1 MKTTKA
7 ITVLA
12 ALTATFVCSSA
23 HAESRIWTDTTGKTI
38 EAEQVNVMNDQV
50 LLRLMDGREIRV
62 SLDALSAADRRKAM
76 LNQPPTL
83 DLKVTA
89 KTSRSNSS
97 MADAGR
103 RSRVQI
109 EEESTQVTVA
119 VQKTS
124 SAAYELPLNA
134 VLYVMGERGDGQLEV
149 LNKVSTTLT
158 YSEKGQE
165 FELKSDAF
173 ESVKRQAGE
182 RQTEYT
188 GWLVTVLDSSGE
200 VVAIKSSKREYMENS
215 EELLAANEG
224 TAFDR
229 DYSILQPTAGTEMT
243 HARWF

>member
-1 MKTTKA
+1 MKTTKT

-12 ALTATFVCSSA
+12 ALTATFVYSWA

-38 EAEQVNVMNDQV
+38 EAEQVNVLNDQV
-50 LLRLMDGREIRV
+50 LLRLMDGREIKV
-62 SLDALSAADRRKAM
+62 SLDSLSAADRQTAM

-124 SAAYELPLNA
+124 SASYELPLNA

-149 LNKVSTTLT
+149 LNQVATTLT
-158 YSEKGQE
+158 YSERGQK

-173 ESVKRQAGE
+173 ESSKREAGE
-182 RQTEYT
+182 RRTEYK
-188 GWLVTVLDSSGE
+188 GWLVTVLDSNGA
-200 VVAIKSSKREYMENS
+200 VVAIKGSNHEYLEHAKA
-215 EELLAANEG
+215 LLATNEG
-224 TAFDR
+224 AKLDS
-229 DYSILQPTAGTEMT
+229 DYSALQPQAGTQMT
-243 HARWF
+243 QSRRF

>member
-12 ALTATFVCSSA
+12 ALTTTFVYSSA
-23 HAESRIWTDTTGKTI
+23 HAESRIWTDTAGKTI
-38 EAEQVNVMNDQV
+38 EAEQVNVLNDQI
-50 LLRLMDGREIRV
+50 LLRLMDGREIKV
-62 SLDALSAADRRKAM
+62 SLDSLSEADRRTAM

-83 DLKVTA
+83 DLKVSA

-97 MADAGR
+97 MGAVGR

-134 VLYVMGERGDGQLEV
+134 VLYVMGEQGEGQLEV
-149 LNKVSTTLT
+149 VNKVSTTLT
-158 YSEKGQE
+158 FSERGQA

-173 ESVKRQAGE
+173 ESRKREAGE
-182 RQTEYT
+182 RRTEYK

-200 VVAIKSSKREYMENS
+200 VIAIKGSHREYMENAN
-215 EELLAANEG
+215 ELLAANEG
-224 TAFDR
+224 ALLDSDF
-229 DYSILQPTAGTEMT
+229 SALQPQTGTEVT
-243 HARWF
+243 QFRRF